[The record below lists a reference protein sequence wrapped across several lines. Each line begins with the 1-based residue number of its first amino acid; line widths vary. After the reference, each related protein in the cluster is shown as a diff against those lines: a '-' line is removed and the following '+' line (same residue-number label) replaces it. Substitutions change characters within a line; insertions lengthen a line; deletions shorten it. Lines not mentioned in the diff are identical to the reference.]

1 MTPMILD
8 RLVSLMHRL
17 TDKTVFAELLSPVE
31 RVLARVRS
39 AQGLGRTLSMGD
51 FIALGVLRH
60 LQGMGSL
67 REQVQGLLH
76 LNPAADT
83 RAPLARSTWS
93 DALASP
99 ARLGALKAMLPALVA
114 DAAAVLPDRLADI
127 PGLGRRPV
135 RAIDG
140 TYQGE
145 SAHFRRCTPKQG
157 GEDNP
162 KGHALLSFYNLRLG
176 VPEDVQVETRSRHET
191 AILRDYDR
199 SPQALTR
206 ERQTLFLVDRAF
218 IDARFWDAKKA
229 KYAIT
234 LITRMKSNLRIDST
248 EDLGIDA
255 DPLNAGVQRNLRLML
270 ASSPEPWRL
279 VTYRTRRGQVVEF
292 LTNDFALQPGVVA
305 FLYSRRWEEEKCFDT
320 WKNDFSQ
327 AKAWGKRA
335 TAIDTQ
341 VRLAIL
347 TSILVA
353 MMLAHTLGE
362 EGLTDTKAICRQA
375 RRQAKHPDQPDGTDR
390 PDWTTPLFRYTAKV
404 SRQVLRFFKHCFL
417 KPASPALYERE
428 LRPLLMAYL

>member
-1 MTPMILD
+1 M
-8 RLVSLMHRL
+8 SLMHRL
-17 TDKTVFAELLSPVE
+17 TGKTVFAELLAPVE

-67 REQVQGLLH
+67 REQVQTLLH
-76 LNPAADT
+76 LDPAPGA
-83 RAPLARSTWS
+83 RVPLARSTSS
-93 DALASP
+93 DALCSP
-99 ARLGALKAMLPALVA
+99 ARLAVLKEMLPALVA

-127 PGLGRRPV
+127 PGLGTRPV

-145 SAHFRRCTPKQG
+145 SAHFRRFTPKEG

-176 VPEDVQVETRSRHET
+176 VPEDAWVETRSRHEM
-191 AILRDYDR
+191 AILRDYDQ
-199 SPQALTR
+199 SPQALTQ
-206 ERQTLFLVDRAF
+206 ERHTLFLVDRAF

-229 KYAIT
+229 KCAIT
-234 LITRMKSNLRIDST
+234 IITRMKANLRIDST

-255 DPLNAGVQRNLRLML
+255 DPVNAGVQRNLRVML

-279 VTYRTRRGQVVEF
+279 ITYRTRRGHVVEF
-292 LTNDFALQPGVVA
+292 LTNDFTLQPGVAA

-335 TAIDTQ
+335 VAIDNQ
-341 VRLAIL
+341 VRLAIV

-353 MMLAHTLGE
+353 MMLANILGDD
-362 EGLTDTKAICRQA
+362 GLTDTKALRRQA
-375 RRQAKHPDQPDGTDR
+375 RRQARQPEQPDGTDR
-390 PDWTTPLFRYTAKV
+390 PDWTAPLFRYTAKI

-417 KPASPALYERE
+417 KPTSPALYERE